1 MRHKVAGRKLSR
13 PAGHRWALYRN
24 QVTAL
29 LAHEKMITREAKA
42 KEIRSLAEK
51 VITLGKDGSLA
62 SRRQALAFVTEKK
75 VVEKLFADVAPR
87 YANRAGGYTR
97 LVKLGP
103 RRGDNAAMA
112 QIELVEQ

>member
-1 MRHKVAGRKLSR
+1 
-13 PAGHRWALYRN
+13 LYRN

-29 LAHEKMITREAKA
+29 LAHEKIITSEAKA
-42 KEIRSLAEK
+42 KEIRSLAER
-51 VITLGKDGSLA
+51 VITLGKDGSLS
-62 SRRQALAFVTEKK
+62 SRREALAFLTEKK
-75 VVEKLFADVAPR
+75 VVEKLFGDVAPR
-87 YANRAGGYTR
+87 YAKRAGGYTR

>member
-1 MRHKVAGRKLSR
+1 VRHKVAGRKLSR
-13 PAGHRWALYRN
+13 PTGHRWALYRN

-29 LAHEKMITREAKA
+29 LAHEKIITSEAKA

-51 VITLGKDGSLA
+51 VITLGKDGTLA

>member
-1 MRHKVAGRKLSR
+1 MAGRKLGR
-13 PAGHRWALYRN
+13 PTGHRWALYRN

-29 LAHEKMITREAKA
+29 LAHEKIITSEAKA
-42 KEIRSLAEK
+42 KEIRSLAER
-51 VITLGKDGSLA
+51 VITLGKDGSLT
-62 SRRQALAFVTEKK
+62 SRRQALAFITEKK
-75 VVEKLFADVAPR
+75 VVEKLFDDVAPR

-103 RRGDNAAMA
+103 RCGDNAAMA

>member
-1 MRHKVAGRKLSR
+1 MAGRKLSR
-13 PAGHRWALYRN
+13 PTGHRWALYRN

-29 LAHEKMITREAKA
+29 LAHEKIVTSEAKA
-42 KEIRSLAEK
+42 KEIRSLAER
-51 VITLGKDGSLA
+51 VITLGKDGSLT
-62 SRRQALAFVTEKK
+62 SRRQALAFITEKK
-75 VVEKLFADVAPR
+75 VVEKLFDDVAPR

-103 RRGDNAAMA
+103 RCGDNAAMA

>member
-1 MRHKVAGRKLSR
+1 
-13 PAGHRWALYRN
+13 
-24 QVTAL
+24 
-29 LAHEKMITREAKA
+29 LAHEKIITNEAKA
-42 KEIRSLAEK
+42 REIRSLAER
-51 VITLGKDGSLA
+51 VITLGKDGSLT
-62 SRRQALAFVTEKK
+62 SRRQALTFITDKK
-75 VVEKLFADVAPR
+75 VVEKLFNDVAPR